1 MSIFDIISLFGG
13 LAMFLYGM
21 RLMGDSLK
29 ESSSGTLKMVMEK
42 VTNNPFRAFIL
53 GLLVTGLI
61 QSSTATIVI
70 TSGLVGAGII
80 TLRQSLGIIV
90 GANVGTTVTGQI
102 IRLLDIRSGASGILR
117 VFSPSTLAPVALVI
131 GIVIL
136 MFGNNIKNSRT
147 VSGIALG
154 FGILFSG
161 LLNMT
166 AAVDSLAETGIFENL
181 FSMLGRNPILGY
193 AIGVAVSFV
202 LQSSSAAIGILQA
215 FSASGQLM
223 FNSIYAVIVGIY
235 LGDCV
240 TTFIVAAIGAKADAK
255 RVGMF
260 HIIFNLSK
268 TVLVLGGVAILR
280 ATGVLDNLWNA
291 TVTPGIIAD
300 THTIFNLVC
309 SLLLFPL
316 FRTFENLSRLII
328 KDDPVPE
335 NKYADK
341 LASLS
346 PTFLSTPAIALNS
359 IYDVL
364 LTMLT
369 IARTNI
375 NSSIRILRGYDPGA
389 VRELNREEESIDL
402 MADHVSRY
410 LVELSPHL
418 TNPDHIRI
426 INQYYKM
433 LTEFEHL
440 GDYAV
445 DISEVSRT
453 LQIKESTFSDM
464 AYEEL
469 DVIKQLLDSILDK
482 TETAFESRN
491 LESATALEPMIEVG
505 EELIAILKEKHLA
518 RLTRGECSG
527 LISSDFMNLLVE
539 LQGIMDTCS
548 NIGLAIILR
557 IRPEL
562 ADIKHDYLMELHTG
576 KNSEFNTVYTETF
589 DTYFE
594 MLRSVDDED
603 VVETAPQQAADP
615 DPAPVTT

>member
-21 RLMGDSLK
+21 RLMGNSLK
-29 ESSSGTLKMVMEK
+29 ESSSGTLKAVMEK
-42 VTNNPFRAFIL
+42 VTNNSFKAFIL
-53 GLLVTGLI
+53 GVLVTALI

-102 IRLLDIRSGASGILR
+102 IRLLDIKSDAAGFLQLFR
-117 VFSPSTLAPVALVI
+117 PSTLAPVALII
-131 GIVIL
+131 GIVVL
-136 MFGNNIKNSRT
+136 MFGENIKNSNT
-147 VSGIALG
+147 ISGIALG

-166 AAVDSLAETGIFENL
+166 SAVGSLSETGIFENL
-181 FSMLGRNPILGY
+181 FSMLGRNPVIGY
-193 AIGVAVSFV
+193 LVGASVAFV
-202 LQSSSAAIGILQA
+202 LQSSSATVGILQA

-240 TTFIVAAIGAKADAK
+240 TTFIVASIGAKADAK
-255 RVGMF
+255 RVGMVN
-260 HIIFNLSK
+260 ILFNLSK
-268 TVLVLGGVAILR
+268 TVLVLGGVAILK
-280 ATGVLDNLWNA
+280 ALGFLDGLWNI
-291 TVTPGIIAD
+291 TVTPGIIAN
-300 THTIFNLVC
+300 TNTVFNLAC
-309 SLLLFPL
+309 SLILFPM
-316 FRTFENLSRLII
+316 FRTYEKLSRIII
-328 KDDPVPE
+328 KDDPE
-335 NKYADK
+335 ADSKYSEK

-375 NSSIRILRGYDPGA
+375 NGA
-389 VRELNREEESIDL
+389 FEMLKGFDQKKAKEINSEEENIDL
-402 MADHVSRY
+402 MADHLSRY
-410 LVELSPHL
+410 LVEVSPHL
-418 TNPDHIRI
+418 TNPDHVRI

-440 GDYAV
+440 GDYAI
-445 DISEVSRT
+445 DLIEVSRN
-453 LQIKESTFSDM
+453 LESKNSTFSDM
-464 AYEEL
+464 AFREL
-469 DVIKQLLDSILDK
+469 DVIKGLLDSILDN
-482 TETAFESRN
+482 TEKAFSSRSIEAAN
-491 LESATALEPMIEVG
+491 RLEPMIEVG
-505 EELIAILKEKHLA
+505 EELIAILKEKHLE
-518 RLTRGECSG
+518 RLTRGACSG

-548 NIGLAIILR
+548 NVGLAIILR
-557 IRPEL
+557 VRPEL
-562 ADIKHDYLMELHTG
+562 ADVKHDYLMELHNG
-576 KNSEFNTVYTETF
+576 RNNEFNSVYNESFDKYFKLLSAVDESEAET
-589 DTYFE
+589 DGPDS
-594 MLRSVDDED
+594 LDD
-603 VVETAPQQAADP
+603 
-615 DPAPVTT
+615 PVPPPYLV